1 MSVLVDKV
9 ENQLYPRNTPEN
21 EPLGVYFC
29 SFFTMKQIVKETV
42 YKETDEKKNKIFII
56 VM

>member
-9 ENQLYPRNTPEN
+9 ENQLYSRNTPKN

-42 YKETDEKKNKIFII
+42 YKEIDEKRIKYLLL
-56 VM
+56 